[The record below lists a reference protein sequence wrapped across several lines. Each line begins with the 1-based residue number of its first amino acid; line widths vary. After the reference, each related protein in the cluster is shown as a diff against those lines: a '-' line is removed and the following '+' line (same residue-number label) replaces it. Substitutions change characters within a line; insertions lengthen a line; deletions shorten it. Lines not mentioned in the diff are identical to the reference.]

1 MAPKLSM
8 ELIYTGK
15 QTVQQTD
22 KNMTESST
30 IILMLLK
37 LNKDFTLTWWS
48 KRLFYLN
55 VLCLYIEFSHEM
67 IIRLMVVK
75 TV

>member
-1 MAPKLSM
+1 MALKLNM
-8 ELIYTGK
+8 ELTYTGR
-15 QTVQQTD
+15 QTVQETD
-22 KNMTESST
+22 KNMTESDS

-37 LNKDFTLTWWS
+37 LHKDFTLTWWS